1 MKKIISIILAMII
14 VVGCM
19 SVAFAEESDNNAIAI
34 AAEHIETN
42 YDFFGN
48 YSYFN
53 EIVDYTSKLMD
64 GKDIFS
70 ITYNVF
76 YAATTTFIQFG
87 VLVPA
92 AIFIIFISIPT
103 RAIGSLI
110 NG

>member
-53 EIVDYTSKLMD
+53 EIVDYASKLMD
-64 GKDIFS
+64 GDIFS

-76 YAATTTFIQFG
+76 YAVTTTFIQFG

-92 AIFIIFISIPT
+92 AIFIIFISIPIS
-103 RAIGSLI
+103 AIGSLF